1 MKAIYKRE
9 LGSYFQSMTGYL
21 FISVLTAVAGIY
33 FMAYNLNAGYPY
45 FSYALSGTMFILII
59 SIPILTMK
67 SFAEERKS
75 KSDQLLLTSPVT
87 VFDIVLGKYMAMAT
101 VFAVPNL
108 IFCMFPLIIKAE
120 GNAYLKVDYLSI
132 LVYFLLGCVYIAV
145 GMFVSSLTESQII
158 AAVGSFGALLI
169 LFLWDSLVGFL
180 PSGAFACMI
189 GMISFASLIVY
200 VVHQMMKNW
209 IVTGVLEGV
218 VVIVAFAVYFVKSS
232 LYEGLLAKFFG
243 KLSLYSVFS
252 DIASNHLLDV
262 SGLFVFLSMI
272 VIFIFL
278 TIQSIQKR
286 RWS

>member
-45 FSYALSGTMFILII
+45 FSYALSGTLFILII
-59 SIPILTMK
+59 CIPILTMK

-87 VFDIVLGKYMAMAT
+87 VFDIVFGKYMAMIT

-132 LVYFLLGCVYIAV
+132 FVYFLLGCVYIAV
-145 GMFVSSLTESQII
+145 GMFISSLTESQII
-158 AAVGSFGALLI
+158 AAVGSFGALLV
-169 LFLWDSLVGFL
+169 LFLWDSLVNFL
-180 PSGAFACMI
+180 PSGAFACMV
-189 GMISFASLIVY
+189 GMIAAASLIVY
-200 VVHQMMKNW
+200 LIHQMMKNW

-218 VVIVAFAVYFVKSS
+218 VVIAALAVYFVKSS
-232 LYEGLLAKFFG
+232 LYEGLLEKFFG

-262 SGLFVFLSMI
+262 SGLFVFLSLI

>member
-189 GMISFASLIVY
+189 GMIVFASLLVY
-200 VVHQMMKNW
+200 FVHQMMKNW
-209 IVTGVLEGV
+209 IVTGILEGV
-218 VVIVAFAVYFVKSS
+218 VVIAAFAVYFVKSS
-232 LYEGLLAKFFG
+232 LYEGLLEKFFG

>member
-87 VFDIVLGKYMAMAT
+87 VFDIVLGKYMAMVT

-132 LVYFLLGCVYIAV
+132 FGLFSAWMCLYCSGNVC
-145 GMFVSSLTESQII
+145 FVINRESDHCSGWFFWSTFNLIFMGQSCWISSIR
-158 AAVGSFGALLI
+158 
-169 LFLWDSLVGFL
+169 
-180 PSGAFACMI
+180 AFACMI

-232 LYEGLLAKFFG
+232 LYEGLLQKFFG

-252 DIASNHLLDV
+252 DIASNNLLDV

>member
-87 VFDIVLGKYMAMAT
+87 VFDIVLGKYMAMVT

-232 LYEGLLAKFFG
+232 LYEGLLQNFLESYLFTA
-243 KLSLYSVFS
+243 FS
-252 DIASNHLLDV
+252 PILRPIICW
-262 SGLFVFLSMI
+262 M
-272 VIFIFL
+272 
-278 TIQSIQKR
+278 
-286 RWS
+286 

>member
-189 GMISFASLIVY
+189 GMIAFASLLVY

-209 IVTGVLEGV
+209 IVTGILEGV
-218 VVIVAFAVYFVKSS
+218 VVIAAFAVYFVKSS
-232 LYEGLLAKFFG
+232 LYEGLLEKFFG